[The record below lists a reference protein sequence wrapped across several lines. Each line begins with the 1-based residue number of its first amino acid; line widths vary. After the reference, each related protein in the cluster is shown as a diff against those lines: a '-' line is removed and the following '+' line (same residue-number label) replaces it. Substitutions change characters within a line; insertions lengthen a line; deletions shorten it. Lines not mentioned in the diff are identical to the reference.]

1 MGLNG
6 IIGVKLMDRGQQETE
21 RILKSIE
28 KRINHEYAT
37 AMREIEDE
45 LSVYFAKFEKKDETW
60 RRWVASGERTKEE
73 YQQWRIGQMAVGRR
87 WADQKDAIA
96 RQLVD
101 TSKTALGYVRKYSPE
116 IYAENFNYS
125 TYQVEH
131 MAGINTPFTLWS
143 KESVNRIV
151 EQNPDI
157 APPVGKKLAAQIA
170 EGKAIKWN
178 KQQLQSV
185 MIQGILQGDSIPKL
199 ATRLATK
206 MADKD
211 RKASIR
217 NARTI
222 STGVQNAGRVDA
234 YKRAEDIGVDLE
246 QMWMATMD
254 NRTRH
259 SHRWLD
265 GEVRPVGE
273 AFSNGCE
280 YPADPKGDP
289 AEIYNCRCSLRGVV
303 KGLQPKARQ
312 YRDTSAV
319 GGMSYDEWRNAKA
332 TSGKITKPDEVAKS
346 AKKSYLDEYSGVKN
360 TVLKESK
367 FHSTK
372 LEKSLGS
379 EYSEFRDLV
388 QKSPNKGMY
397 EKFADAINEYKR
409 NDKVVSYLDNSK
421 DEIIWKF
428 RNFEGVN
435 KWTTLAHESGHWFDK
450 SIGQIEK
457 LSWKEVTAVN
467 NACRRFEGAVDK
479 LNIRP
484 SNSDK
489 FLLALRKDMSNLK
502 ESAKSG
508 ELKTLLTKD
517 MVTANITHSVQDVVN
532 GFYGTSIMYGHEE
545 RYWNRIY
552 SDIKS
557 SGKVKELKDAY
568 RSLGVNI
575 KTNAEAKQLT
585 RQYGAASEA
594 WAHISS
600 GVTVGGDQL
609 KVYEEYMPNALQAY
623 KDIINEVM

>member
-1 MGLNG
+1 
-6 IIGVKLMDRGQQETE
+6 MDYGQQETE
-21 RILKSIE
+21 RILKNIE
-28 KRINHEYAT
+28 KRINHEYAV

-45 LSVYFAKFEKKDETW
+45 LSSYFARFEKKDETW
-60 RRWVASGERTKEE
+60 RRWVATGERTKEE

-131 MAGINTPFTLWS
+131 MAGINTPFVLWS

-151 EQNPDI
+151 EQSPDI

-170 EGKAIKWN
+170 EGKAVKWN

-332 TSGKITKPDEVAKS
+332 TSGKITAQDEKSKNARQRELKKYAGTPNAQNGEMNRREFIPSHEYKTVAENTNRMLDTYGLRGSKWNGDIYVNKNYMTNSAQIDNNLGIVISEKS
-346 AKKSYLDEYSGVKN
+346 CQGTIVHELLHTRSYAYSREAFEDFKN
-360 TVLKESK
+360 IEEASVQMLTEEICKEKNLAFAYTYQELVEPLRTIRETLPQYEKDIDFAVDLLNQDMEKRYGWLYNMVDESK
-367 FHSTK
+367 KTNNI
-372 LEKSLGS
+372 E
-379 EYSEFRDLV
+379 E
-388 QKSPNKGMY
+388 
-397 EKFADAINEYKR
+397 A
-409 NDKVVSYLDNSK
+409 
-421 DEIIWKF
+421 
-428 RNFEGVN
+428 
-435 KWTTLAHESGHWFDK
+435 FDK
-450 SIGQIEK
+450 
-457 LSWKEVTAVN
+457 LS
-467 NACRRFEGAVDK
+467 
-479 LNIRP
+479 
-484 SNSDK
+484 
-489 FLLALRKDMSNLK
+489 
-502 ESAKSG
+502 
-508 ELKTLLTKD
+508 
-517 MVTANITHSVQDVVN
+517 
-532 GFYGTSIMYGHEE
+532 
-545 RYWNRIY
+545 
-552 SDIKS
+552 
-557 SGKVKELKDAY
+557 
-568 RSLGVNI
+568 
-575 KTNAEAKQLT
+575 
-585 RQYGAASEA
+585 
-594 WAHISS
+594 
-600 GVTVGGDQL
+600 GGDL
-609 KVYEEYMPNALQAY
+609 G
-623 KDIINEVM
+623 I